1 MSKKT
6 HSQDSNFEPKI
17 APLGSCY
24 NYNKLKKEGLVSE
37 EKSFEEVWREMDAID
52 PLTPSPADPRNDD
65 DYDTWDYGTEPIPE
79 DHTWKKESIEAY
91 REAAKSDAFLFGD
104 YDAFQAYGIKVEEG

>member
-24 NYNKLKKEGLVSE
+24 NYNKLKKEGLVPE
-37 EKSFEEVWREMDAID
+37 EKSFEEIWKEMDELD
-52 PLTPSPADPRNDD
+52 PLTPLCQK
-65 DYDTWDYGTEPIPE
+65 TEQ
-79 DHTWKKESIEAY
+79 ESSLEAY

-104 YDAFQAYGIKVEEG
+104 YDGYKAYNIEEG